1 MPVTAAPAV
10 TVSVVV
16 PVYNEI
22 STVRRALDALV
33 AKRIPGYELNLIIV
47 ESNSTD
53 GSREAVLGYRG
64 LPRVTLLLE
73 ETPKGKGHAVRA
85 GLMAATGEI
94 IMIQDADLEYDLG
107 DYEKLLAPI
116 ASGEHSFILGSR
128 HSREQGWAIRKF
140 TDQKVRA
147 AVLNLAHWTFTLMI
161 NASLGVWLTD
171 PFTMYKVFRRDCI
184 KGLRFECNRFDFD
197 WELLIKLVRKGYRPV
212 EIPVSYQSRSFA
224 EGKKVS
230 MFRDPLTWMVALAK
244 YRFQP
249 L

>member
-1 MPVTAAPAV
+1 MSVTEPAAV

-22 STVRRALDALV
+22 ATVRAALDALV
-33 AKRIPGYELNLIIV
+33 AKRIPGYAFSLIIV

-53 GSREAVLGYRG
+53 GSREAVLAYRG
-64 LPRVTLLLE
+64 LPSVSVILE
-73 ETPKGKGHAVRA
+73 ESPRGKGHAVRA
-85 GLMAATGEI
+85 GLQAATGEI
-94 IMIQDADLEYDLG
+94 IMIQDADLEYDLA

-116 ASGEHSFILGSR
+116 AAREHAFVLGSR
-128 HSREQGWAIRKF
+128 HSAEQGWAIRKF
-140 TDQKVRA
+140 TDQKLRA
-147 AVLNLAHWTFTLMI
+147 AVLNMAHWTFTLMI

-171 PFTMYKVFRRDCI
+171 PFTMYKVFRRDCLQ
-184 KGLRFECNRFDFD
+184 GLKLECNRFDFD
-197 WELLIKLVRKGYRPV
+197 WELLIKLIRKGYTPV
-212 EIPVSYQSRSFA
+212 EIPVSYRSRSFT

-230 MFRDPLTWMVALAK
+230 MFRDPVTWMVALVK